1 MNGIP
6 TIAHLTLH
14 EAKGRKVVQAALIL
28 GIAFLAIFATGFYF
42 IYQDLQSPIRGFVP
56 RRMQQ
61 SVAISF
67 VGMAG
72 LYAVNFLTVMMAVLM
87 PVDTLSG
94 EIRSGAIQTL
104 VSKPISREQVVIG
117 KWLGFWLLLAGY
129 LVLMAGGVLLIVRL
143 ISGQT
148 TSNAGVGLALMLL
161 ESTVLLT
168 LSILGGTRL
177 STLANG
183 VMVFGLYG
191 FAFIGGWLEQIGTL
205 FGNATAQNIGVITS
219 LVIPTESLWQLAAY
233 NMQSPLIRDMAI
245 TPFFVSSVPSSA
257 MIVWAIAY
265 IALMLL
271 LALRQF
277 RTRDL

>member
-1 MNGIP
+1 MNGIL
-6 TIAHLTLH
+6 TITHLTLH
-14 EAKGRKVVQAALIL
+14 EAKGRKVMQAALIL
-28 GIAFLAIFATGFYF
+28 GIAFLVIFGIGFHF
-42 IYQDLQSPIRGFVP
+42 IYQDLQAPARGFVP

-67 VGMAG
+67 IGMAG

-104 VSKPISREQVVIG
+104 VSKPISREQVVLG

-129 LVLMAGGVLLIVRL
+129 LLLMAGGVLLIVRW
-143 ISGQT
+143 ISGQMT
-148 TSNAGVGLALMLL
+148 NNAGAGIALMLL

-205 FGNATAQNIGVITS
+205 LGNDTAQNIGVITS
-219 LVIPTESLWQLAAY
+219 LVVPTESLWQLAAY
-233 NMQSPLIRDMAI
+233 NMQSPLIRDLAI
-245 TPFFVSSVPSSA
+245 TPFSVSSVPSSA

-265 IALMLL
+265 IAVMLI